1 MVLSI
6 FIIHLAPSF
15 AAQVTGK
22 VIDYGTKQAIDFAN
36 VSVIESKGESQKSK
50 GESQKSK
57 GESPKT
63 AAEPLKEE
71 RLVTGTI
78 TDATGA
84 FSLELAD
91 GNYTIVVSFMGY
103 SEQRKEI
110 TVAGQ
115 PLNIGRIQL
124 KEDTQTLSEV
134 EVVGQGSSMRFELD
148 KKVFTVDQNIASA
161 GASVT
166 DVLENIPSVDVDQEG
181 TISLR
186 NSEDVEIWING
197 KPAGLNSE
205 NRGQV
210 LQQMPAGTIEKIE
223 VITNPSAKFSPE
235 GTSGII
241 NLVMKKDRSA
251 GYYGSVQAGMDY
263 ALAEPWNVP
272 PGANLGF
279 NINFNAGP
287 VDGYFNV
294 GYRYHI
300 SNGSSKTDRYNL
312 SGEGS
317 QALDSSL
324 IQSHLVQ
331 EGMQTNRGGGLFA
344 RAGLNFRLAEG
355 HTLGVSG
362 FGMVSEPNVFKMSN
376 SNHRTYLQTAPDGS
390 VIRDYTRDQSGT
402 NSHPGG
408 NATVDYTFELD
419 KHKLY
424 VSGTYNN
431 FGYNM
436 GTDYTQANRNLLT
449 DLYDTT
455 YQEQSSL
462 SKDQS
467 IEIKAEYEWKPT
479 KQSRLEAGY
488 DYTRSWSNSTADAYN
503 NDKQGAHINEL
514 FPYYADFNGLTQN
527 HALYI
532 TYGNRFFDKLSIQ
545 VGLRGEYYMRHLESS
560 YKDGTGDIQDSYAAF
575 PNKKDTAYFQVY
587 PSAYISYDF
596 GNGHELQLNYTRRVK
611 RPWGHQINPRMDFSD
626 STNISYGNVDLLP
639 AYSNNLELNY
649 LKTWERHTLSAGI
662 FWKYQE
668 GSFQNYKYI
677 DGDVMKNTYFNI
689 GTRQDLGVE
698 IVAKNRLFGE
708 VLQLTTSANFY
719 WNNIAAVHDTIM
731 HQGNAIPVN
740 LAGQNIFAGSVR
752 INAQF
757 MFTKNFSGQ
766 ISANYRSPRVVAQG
780 TTSHS
785 YSIDLGLRHTF
796 LNKQL
801 ALALNVR
808 DLLDSR
814 ARRNITWGNGFWQFS
829 ENRWH
834 SRTISLTLTYNFG
847 NQSGKRRPDRGDSMN
862 GGGGDDFDDS
872 GNSSSDY

>member
-1 MVLSI
+1 MAVREDQLKTFTRIGKMKKIVTILLS
-6 FIIHLAPSF
+6 LVYALGAW
-15 AAQVTGK
+15 AADVTGK
-22 VIDYGTKQAIDFAN
+22 VVDKASGDIIDFAN
-36 VSVIESKGESQKSK
+36 VSVTKQGSTT
-50 GESQKSK
+50 
-57 GESPKT
+57 P
-63 AAEPLKEE
+63 
-71 RLVTGTI
+71 VDGTV
-78 TDATGA
+78 TDATGS
-84 FSLELAD
+84 FKLSGLKD
-91 GNYTIVVSFMGY
+91 GQYTLTVSFMGY
-103 SEQRKEI
+103 VPLTRTI
-110 TVAGQ
+110 TMAGKD
-115 PLNIGRIQL
+115 LNLGRL
-124 KEDTQTLSEV
+124 GMKEDTRLLQEV
-134 EVVGQGSSMRFELD
+134 EVVGQASSMKFELD

-241 NLVMKKDRSA
+241 NLVMKKDRAA
-251 GYYGSVQAGMDY
+251 GYYGSIQAGLDY
-263 ALAEPWNVP
+263 SLAAPWNVP
-272 PGANLGF
+272 PGGNIGM

-294 GYRYHI
+294 GYRYHT
-300 SNGSSKTDRYNL
+300 SNGGSKTDRYTL
-312 SGEGS
+312 SGTGAEE
-317 QALDSSL
+317 LDSTL
-324 IQSHLVQ
+324 IVNHLVQ
-331 EGMQTNRGGGLFA
+331 DGQQSHRGGGMFA
-344 RAGLNFRLAEG
+344 RAGLNFHVAEG
-355 HTLGVSG
+355 HTIGMSG
-362 FGMVSEPNVFKMSN
+362 FGMVSEPKVFN
-376 SNHRTYLQTAPDGS
+376 GVNTNHRSYLLTDPAGN
-390 VIRDYTRDQSGT
+390 ILRDYTRDQSSVGY
-402 NSHPGG
+402 HPGG
-408 NATVDYTFELD
+408 NATLDYTFEQ
-419 KHKLY
+419 KNHKLM

-431 FGYNM
+431 FGWNQM
-436 GTDYTQANRNLLT
+436 TDYTQIEVGQDT
-449 DLYDTT
+449 LY
-455 YQEQSSL
+455 Q
-462 SKDQS
+462 DQS
-467 IEIKAEYEWKPT
+467 NKNTNWGIEVKADYEWKPT
-479 KQSRLEAGY
+479 PMSRLEAGY
-488 DYTRSWSNSTADAYN
+488 DYTRNVNDSYADAHN
-503 NDKQGAHINEL
+503 IEAGGVKTEL
-514 FPYYADFNGLTQN
+514 NPYYSEVNGLTQN

-532 TYGNRFFDKLSIQ
+532 TYGNRFWNKLSIQ
-545 VGLRGEYYMRHLESS
+545 VGLRGEYYMRHLESY
-560 YKDGTGDIQDSYAAF
+560 YKDENGTIQDSYAAY
-575 PNKKDTAYFQVY
+575 PNKKDTAYFQLF

-596 GNGHELQLNYTRRVK
+596 GNGHELQLNYTRRVN

-649 LKTWERHTLSAGI
+649 LKTWDRHTLSAGV
-662 FWKYQE
+662 FWKYRE
-668 GSFQNYKYI
+668 GAVQNVKYMDA
-677 DGDVMKNTYFNI
+677 DGKTMKNTYLNVA
-689 GTRQDLGVE
+689 TRQELGIE
-698 IVAKNRLFGE
+698 IVAKNKLFGE

-719 WNNIAAVHDTIM
+719 WNNIAAVHDTIS
-731 HQGNAIPVN
+731 HQGDLIPIN

-752 INAQF
+752 VNAQF

-814 ARRNITWGNGFWQFS
+814 ARRNTTWGGGFWQFS

-834 SRTISLTLTYNFG
+834 SRSVSLTLTYNFG
-847 NQSGKRRPDRGDSMN
+847 NQQGRRRGRPDGEM
-862 GGGGDDFDDS
+862 GGGSDDFDDS
-872 GNSSSDY
+872 GNSNSDY